1 MAQTGSGKTLA
12 LLLPLLES
20 VTRAV
25 EQRPSAACTALLLA
39 PSDVLVEQH
48 AATARTLLA
57 GLDPPVELDC
67 DTGASLTGVGG
78 LLEDASRVPSLLV
91 ATAAGACRRLE
102 ASGGAGREWAARLA
116 AVAIDEAHERWAEM
130 GQKPMPFTP
139 RDRRRTLA
147 TGGRRPV
154 RTAARHCPAA
164 GRRRPPR
171 RSPRRHTAPP
181 RHGLP
186 HLGARGRAHA
196 PLPPRRARQ
205 RALHRRP
212 ARGDGPHLAPALPL
226 PGARRP
232 SLLLPLP
239 AHPAPLTD
247 CGRREPQARVARW
260 PSFCLGLLLAATPPR
275 LCDATVPR
283 L

>member
-25 EQRPSAACTALLLA
+25 EHRPSAACTALLLA

-91 ATAAGACRRLE
+91 ATAAGARRRLE

-116 AVAIDEAHERWAEM
+116 AVAIDEADAVLCGRPHDTALRPDADALLDALPA
-130 GQKPMPFTP
+130 GTQHL
-139 RDRRRTLA
+139 LA
-147 TGGRRPV
+147 TAFLTSEHEVALTRRF
-154 RTAARHCPAA
+154 
-164 GRRRPPR
+164 
-171 RSPRRHTAPP
+171 
-181 RHGLP
+181 
-186 HLGARGRAHA
+186 
-196 PLPPRRARQ
+196 RRAVRVSEHSTAGQRGVMVPTLRQ
-205 RALHRRP
+205 LFRYL
-212 ARGDGPHLAPALPL
+212 G
-226 PGARRP
+226 PGASREVA
-232 SLLLPLP
+232 LLLPWP
-239 AHPAPLTD
+239 PSGRHAASPL
-247 CGRREPQARVARW
+247 
-260 PSFCLGLLLAATPPR
+260 
-275 LCDATVPR
+275 
-283 L
+283 

>member
-1 MAQTGSGKTLA
+1 VAQTGSGKTLA

-25 EQRPSAACTALLLA
+25 EHRPSAACTALLLA

-91 ATAAGACRRLE
+91 ATAAGARRRLE

-147 TGGRRPV
+147 TRRTPSCADGRTTLPCG
-154 RTAARHCPAA
+154 RTPTPSSTLSPPAHSTS
-164 GRRRPPR
+164 
-171 RSPRRHTAPP
+171 SPRPFSPRSTRSRSRAASAAPC
-181 RHGLP
+181 
-186 HLGARGRAHA
+186 ASA
-196 PLPPRRARQ
+196 
-205 RALHRRP
+205 
-212 ARGDGPHLAPALPL
+212 
-226 PGARRP
+226 
-232 SLLLPLP
+232 S
-239 AHPAPLTD
+239 
-247 CGRREPQARVARW
+247 
-260 PSFCLGLLLAATPPR
+260 TPPP
-275 LCDATVPR
+275 ASEG
-283 L
+283 